1 MTDLSLSA
9 PGRRVPLGAALRAA
23 LAAVLALVAAVALAA
38 CVSVLTGCSSDEAAS
53 MGSGVEAAVEG
64 AATDESGVL
73 VVASALNSE
82 PYEQAT
88 STSQIG
94 FTVELLELVGEQA
107 GLDVRFAKAVNHK
120 DADQN
125 ITPGQ
130 PEDVAAKVA
139 AGEADLGASSLT
151 TDGGLEG
158 VMCTEPYL
166 HADYAVLTKMGAG
179 LDSLEA
185 LAAAEAPVVAIQ
197 DEPAIA
203 SWVAEL
209 LPQAEVVPFEDGI
222 DALMELNSER
232 AQAAI
237 VDEPRFRRYIKVR
250 EPHLQ
255 AVEVVP
261 SAKDYAFIVAAGND
275 ELAATINDA
284 LGALKADGSYDELYD
299 NWFGDAPEAGTA
311 TRPAGEA
318 VQDSTGA

>member
-1 MTDLSLSA
+1 M
-9 PGRRVPLGAALRAA
+9 
-23 LAAVLALVAAVALAA
+23 
-38 CVSVLTGCSSDEAAS
+38 
-53 MGSGVEAAVEG
+53 
-64 AATDESGVL
+64 
-73 VVASALNSE
+73 
-82 PYEQAT
+82 
-88 STSQIG
+88 
-94 FTVELLELVGEQA
+94 
-107 GLDVRFAKAVNHK
+107 RFAKAVNHK

-158 VMCTEPYL
+158 VTCTEPYL

-209 LPQAEVVPFEDGI
+209 LPQA
-222 DALMELNSER
+222 
-232 AQAAI
+232 
-237 VDEPRFRRYIKVR
+237 
-250 EPHLQ
+250 
-255 AVEVVP
+255 EVVP